1 MLVGPGEPVAGPWRV
16 ERLDVFA
23 HSLLDAAGDPP
34 SRPRILAVDGRGGS
48 GKTTL
53 ADRLCQLLPGAVV
66 VHTDDVA
73 WNHSRFGWDDLML
86 AGILAPLHAGRG
98 VHYQPPAWQP
108 HGRSGPI
115 EVSADTSTVIIEG
128 VGASRR
134 QVAHLLDV
142 AIWVQSDFAGAKRR
156 GLCRDMVDHGFD
168 EAAALQ
174 NWDDWAAEEVPFLL
188 GDRPWERAD
197 VIAATAPVL
206 GHDPQT
212 EVVIAPPLRAAA
224 HPTSGSRPNRRG

>member
-1 MLVGPGEPVAGPWRV
+1 MLLGPGEPVAGPWRV

-23 HSLLDAAGDPP
+23 RSLLDVGDPP
-34 SRPRILAVDGRGGS
+34 SRPRILAVDGRSAS

-53 ADRLCQLLPGAVV
+53 ADRLSQVLPGAAV

-86 AGILAPLHAGRG
+86 AGIIAPLHAGRD

-108 HGRSGPI
+108 HGRSGHI

-128 VGASRR
+128 VGAARR

-142 AIWVQSDFAGAKRR
+142 AIWVQSDLDGAKRR
-156 GLCRDMVDHGFD
+156 GLRRDMVDHDFD
-168 EAAALQ
+168 ESAALQ

-206 GHDPQT
+206 THDPQT

-224 HPTSGSRPNRRG
+224 ASDLRQSP

>member
-1 MLVGPGEPVAGPWRV
+1 V
-16 ERLDVFA
+16 ERLDDFA
-23 HSLLDAAGDPP
+23 HSLLAARDPP
-34 SRPRILAVDGRGGS
+34 LRPRILAVDGRSGS

-53 ADRLCQLLPGAVV
+53 ADRLCQLLPGVAV

-86 AGILAPLHAGRG
+86 AGILEPLHAGRD

-108 HGRSGPI
+108 HGRSGCI
-115 EVSADTSTVIIEG
+115 DVSADTSTVVIEG

-134 QVAHLLDV
+134 QVAHLIDV

-156 GLCRDMVDHGFD
+156 GLRRDMVDHGFD

-174 NWDDWAAEEVPFLL
+174 NWDDWAAEEVPFLVQ
-188 GDRPWERAD
+188 DRPWQRAD

-206 GHDPQT
+206 AHDPQT

-224 HPTSGSRPNRRG
+224 ASDLGSRPYRQA

>member
-1 MLVGPGEPVAGPWRV
+1 MLLGPGEPVAGPWRV

-23 HSLLDAAGDPP
+23 RSLLDAAGHAP
-34 SRPRILAVDGRGGS
+34 SRPRILAVDGRSGS

-53 ADRLCQLLPGAVV
+53 ADRLCQVLPAPAV

-73 WNHSRFGWDDLML
+73 WAHSRFGWDHLML
-86 AGILAPLHAGRG
+86 QGILEPLHAGRE
-98 VHYQPPAWQP
+98 VHYQSPAWRP
-108 HGRSGPI
+108 HGRSGYI
-115 EVSADTSTVIIEG
+115 DVSADTATVIIEG

-134 QVAHLLDV
+134 QVAHLVDI
-142 AIWVQSDFAGAKRR
+142 AIWVQSDVDGARHR
-156 GLCRDMVDHGFD
+156 GVHRDMVDHGID
-168 EAAALQ
+168 EAVALQ

-188 GDRPWERAD
+188 EDRPWERAG

-206 GHDPQT
+206 AHDPET

-224 HPTSGSRPNRRG
+224 ASDLRQSP

>member
-1 MLVGPGEPVAGPWRV
+1 MLLGPGEPVAGPWRV

-23 HSLLDAAGDPP
+23 RSLVGAAGDPP

-53 ADRLCQLLPGAVV
+53 ADRLRQVLPGAAV

-73 WNHSRFGWDDLML
+73 WAHSRFGWDDLML
-86 AGILAPLHAGRG
+86 AGILAPLHAGQD

-108 HGRSGPI
+108 HGRSGYI
-115 EVSADTSTVIIEG
+115 NVSADASTVVIEG
-128 VGASRR
+128 VGAARR

-142 AIWVQSDFAGAKRR
+142 AIWVQSDADGAKRR
-156 GLCRDMVDHGFD
+156 GLRRDMADQGID
-168 EAAALQ
+168 EAVALQ
-174 NWDDWAAEEVPFLL
+174 NRDDWAAEEVPFLP

-206 GHDPQT
+206 DHDPET
-212 EVVIAPPLRAAA
+212 EVVIAPPLRGAAA
-224 HPTSGSRPNRRG
+224 SDLRQSP